1 MLIIIDPQSTEP
13 LYGQLVSQVRGA
25 ILRGDVGPG
34 DKLPSARELASSLGV
49 NMHTVLRAYTT
60 LRDEGALE
68 LRRGRGAVVTAK
80 GLDTAELEQAA
91 RTLVEVGR
99 RHGLTLPQ
107 LHTLLDQ
114 EATS

>member
-1 MLIIIDPQSTEP
+1 MLITIDPESTEP

-34 DKLPSARELASSLGV
+34 DKLPSARDLASSLGI
-49 NMHTVLRAYTT
+49 NMHTALRAYTT
-60 LRDEGALE
+60 LRDEGAIE

-80 GLDTAELEQAA
+80 GLDTAELEQSA
-91 RTLVEVGR
+91 RHLLDVGR
-99 RHGLTLPQ
+99 RHGVTLAQ

-114 EATS
+114 EASS

>member
-1 MLIIIDPQSTEP
+1 MLITIDPESTEP
-13 LYGQLVSQVRGA
+13 LYGQLVAQVRGA

-34 DKLPSARELASSLGV
+34 DKLPGARDLAASLGI

-60 LRDEGALE
+60 LRDEGAIE

-80 GLDTAELEQAA
+80 GLDSHEIEQAA
-91 RTLVEVGR
+91 RRLLEVAR

-107 LHTLLDQ
+107 IHAALDQ
-114 EATS
+114 EASS